1 MLRTCLLAFSG
12 KMDNHFTALWDGGHF
27 KFWSRETLSGVLT
40 ERGFTDV
47 RFVGTG
53 RCAVCLEEYDPDCPE
68 TGGRGWKMKIL
79 GLNAFHGDASA
90 AVLRDGQLVGAL
102 EEERLNRIKH
112 WAGLPLLAA
121 KACLEGAQPDHIAI
135 SRDPKAHLTDKLFR
149 AALRPHQWLKLT
161 SRATNSVRIAQVGE
175 VLAAEGIVPREC
187 RRVHFVEHHRAHL
200 ASAFFASPFQEAA
213 VISIDGFGDFSSVMW
228 GIGKGNHIEVR
239 SNVSFPHSLGIFY
252 TAFTQFLG
260 FPKYGDEYKMMG
272 LSAYGEPRFAEQ
284 VRRVVRTEGD
294 QCRLDLGYFTHH
306 SKGVEMTWYGGE
318 PVLGEMFSH
327 KMVAEFG
334 HPRAP
339 RSEIRQRDM
348 DLAASVQ
355 LVLEE
360 NYFALLNFVQ
370 KQTGA
375 AALCLA
381 GGVAL
386 NCVANGMIFER
397 TNFRNVYV
405 QPAAHDAG
413 TSIGAALYVQHQELK
428 LPRCFE
434 MRHVYYGPEYTDGE
448 ILRDLEAAGC
458 KYRKLTEEDLIG
470 STVEAIAHGKIVGW
484 FQGRMEFGPRALGN
498 RSILADPR
506 RKDMK
511 EILNSR
517 IKYREPFRPFCPSI
531 LSERVGEYFETD
543 YPSPFMVMAYKIKS
557 KQRERI
563 PAVTH
568 GDGTGRLQTVERDL
582 NPRYWK
588 LIHKFEEVTGVP
600 VLLNT
605 SFNENEPIVQTPAQA
620 IDCFLRTRMDV
631 LSIGGF
637 VLHKEENARLSE
649 NRAAFAELQT
659 G

>member
-1 MLRTCLLAFSG
+1 M
-12 KMDNHFTALWDGGHF
+12 N
-27 KFWSRETLSGVLT
+27 
-40 ERGFTDV
+40 
-47 RFVGTG
+47 
-53 RCAVCLEEYDPDCPE
+53 
-68 TGGRGWKMKIL
+68 IL

-90 AVLRDGQLVGAL
+90 ALLRDGQLVAAL
-102 EEERLNRIKH
+102 EEERLNRMKH
-112 WAGLPLLAA
+112 WAGLPVLAA
-121 KACLEGAQPDHIAI
+121 KACLQGTQPDHIAI
-135 SRDPKAHLTDKLFR
+135 SRNPKAHLTDKLLR
-149 AALRPHQWLKLT
+149 VALRPHRWSSLT
-161 SRATNSVRIAQVGE
+161 SRAANSARIAQVGQA
-175 VLAAEGIVPREC
+175 LAAEGIVPRQAQQ
-187 RRVHFVEHHRAHL
+187 VHFVEHHRAHL
-200 ASAFFASPFQEAA
+200 ASAFFASPFEEAA

-228 GIGKGNHIEVR
+228 GVGKGNQIEVR
-239 SNVSFPHSLGIFY
+239 GSVSFPHSLGIFY

-284 VRRVVRTEGD
+284 VRRVVRTEKD
-294 QCRLDLGYFTHH
+294 QCRLNLDYFTHH

-318 PVLGEMFSH
+318 PTLGAIFSH
-327 KMVAEFG
+327 KMAEEFG
-334 HPRAP
+334 EPRVP
-339 RSEIRQRDM
+339 RSEIQQRDK

-375 AALCLA
+375 TAVCLA

-397 TNFRNVYV
+397 TNFRDVYV

-428 LPRCFE
+428 VPRCFE
-434 MRHVYYGPEYTDGE
+434 MRHVYYGPEYSDSE
-448 ILRDLEAAGC
+448 ILRELEAAGC
-458 KYRKLTEEDLIG
+458 KYHKLAEEDLIG
-470 STVEAIAHGKIVGW
+470 RTVDAIAQGKIVGW
-484 FQGRMEFGPRALGN
+484 FQGRMEFGPRAFGN

-506 RKDMK
+506 RNDMK

-531 LSERVGEYFETD
+531 LAERVGEYFETD
-543 YPSPFMVMAYKIKS
+543 YPSPFMVMAYKIKPE
-557 KQRERI
+557 QRERI

-568 GDGTGRLQTVERDL
+568 GDGTGRLQTVEREV
-582 NPRYWK
+582 NPLYWK
-588 LIHKFEEVTGVP
+588 LIHEFEGVTGVP

-620 IDCFLRTRMDV
+620 IDCFLRTQMDV
-631 LSIGGF
+631 LSIGAF
-637 VLHKEENARLSE
+637 LLRKEENVHLSE
-649 NRAAFAELQT
+649 NRAAFAELQRL
-659 G
+659 

>member
-1 MLRTCLLAFSG
+1 M
-12 KMDNHFTALWDGGHF
+12 N
-27 KFWSRETLSGVLT
+27 
-40 ERGFTDV
+40 
-47 RFVGTG
+47 
-53 RCAVCLEEYDPDCPE
+53 
-68 TGGRGWKMKIL
+68 IL

-90 AVLRDGQLVGAL
+90 ALLRDGQLVAAL
-102 EEERLNRIKH
+102 EEERLNRVKH

-121 KACLEGAQPDHIAI
+121 EACLQGTQPDHIAI
-135 SRDPKAHLTDKLFR
+135 SRNPKAHLADKLLR
-149 AALRPHQWLKLT
+149 VALRPHRWASLAP
-161 SRATNSVRIAQVGE
+161 RAANSARIAQVGKA
-175 VLAAEGIVPREC
+175 LAVEGIVSRGSQQ
-187 RRVHFVEHHRAHL
+187 VHFVEHHRAHL
-200 ASAFFASPFQEAA
+200 ASGFFASPFDEAA

-228 GIGKGNHIEVR
+228 GVGKGNQIEVR
-239 SNVSFPHSLGIFY
+239 GSVSFPHSLGIFY

-272 LSAYGEPRFAEQ
+272 LSAYGEPRFAEK
-284 VRRVVRTEGD
+284 VRRVVRTQDD
-294 QCRLDLGYFTHH
+294 QCRLDLDYFTHH

-318 PVLGEMFSH
+318 PTLGAVFSD
-327 KMVAEFG
+327 KMAGEFG
-334 HPRAP
+334 EPRLP
-339 RSEIRQRDM
+339 RSEIEQRDK

-370 KQTGA
+370 RQTGMTSV
-375 AALCLA
+375 CLA

-397 TNFRNVYV
+397 TNFREVYV

-428 LPRCFE
+428 LPRHFE
-434 MRHVYYGPEYTDGE
+434 MRHVYYGTEYSDNE
-448 ILRDLEAAGC
+448 ILHDLEAAGC
-458 KYRKLTEEDLIG
+458 RHHKLAEGDLMG
-470 STVEAIAHGKIVGW
+470 RTVEAIAQGKIVGW

-517 IKYREPFRPFCPSI
+517 IKFREPFRPFCPSI
-531 LSERVGEYFETD
+531 LAERVGEYFETD
-543 YPSPFMVMAYKIKS
+543 YPSPFMVMAYKIKPE
-557 KQRERI
+557 QRERI

-568 GDGTGRLQTVERDL
+568 GDGTGRLQTVERDV
-582 NPRYWK
+582 NERYWK
-588 LIHKFEEVTGVP
+588 LIHKFEEATGIP

-605 SFNENEPIVQTPAQA
+605 SFNENEPIVQSPAQA
-620 IDCFLRTRMDV
+620 IDCFLRTQMDV

-637 VLHKEENARLSE
+637 LLRKEENLTSSE
-649 NRAAFAELQT
+649 NRASFAELQT

>member
-1 MLRTCLLAFSG
+1 MI
-12 KMDNHFTALWDGGHF
+12 
-27 KFWSRETLSGVLT
+27 
-40 ERGFTDV
+40 
-47 RFVGTG
+47 
-53 RCAVCLEEYDPDCPE
+53 
-68 TGGRGWKMKIL
+68 IL
-79 GLNAFHGDASA
+79 GLNAFHGDSSA
-90 AVLRDGQLVGAL
+90 ALLRDGQIVAAL
-102 EEERLNRIKH
+102 EEERLNRTKH
-112 WAGLPLLAA
+112 WAGLPVAAA
-121 KACLEGAQPDHIAI
+121 KACLQGAQPDHIAI
-135 SRDPKAHLTDKLFR
+135 SRDPKAHLRDKLLR
-149 AALRPHQWLKLT
+149 AALRPHRWLNLS
-161 SRATNSVRIAQVGE
+161 SRAVNSVRIAQVGDL
-175 VLAAEGIVPREC
+175 LAAEGIVSRQTRP
-187 RRVHFVEHHRAHL
+187 VHFVEHHRAHL
-200 ASAFFASPFQEAA
+200 ASAFFASPFDQAA
-213 VISIDGFGDFSSVMW
+213 VVSVDGFGDFSSVMW
-228 GIGKGNHIEVR
+228 GVGKVNQIDVR
-239 SNVSFPHSLGIFY
+239 GSVCFPHSLGIFY

-260 FPKYGDEYKMMG
+260 FPKFGDEYKMMG
-272 LSAYGEPRFAEQ
+272 LSAYGEPRFAER
-284 VRRVVRTEGD
+284 VRRVVRTERD
-294 QCRLDLGYFTHH
+294 QCRLNLDYFTHH
-306 SKGVEMTWYGGE
+306 SKGVEMTWYSGE
-318 PVLGEMFSH
+318 PVLGAIFSH
-327 KMVAEFG
+327 RMAEEFG
-334 HPRAP
+334 DPRIP
-339 RSEIRQRDM
+339 RSEVRQRDM

-360 NYFALLNFVQ
+360 NYLALLNFVQ
-370 KQTGA
+370 KQTGEA
-375 AALCLA
+375 AVCLA

-397 TNFRNVYV
+397 TNFQDVYV

-428 LPRCFE
+428 VPRCFQ
-434 MRHVYYGPEYTDGE
+434 MRHVYYGPEYSDSE
-448 ILRDLEAAGC
+448 ITHDLEAAGC
-458 KYRKLTEEDLIG
+458 KYHKLAEEDLIG
-470 STVEAIAHGKIVGW
+470 STVEAVAQGKIVGW

-543 YPSPFMVMAYKIKS
+543 YPSPFMVMAYRIKP

-568 GDGTGRLQTVERDL
+568 GDGTGRLQTVEREV
-582 NPRYWK
+582 NPRYWT
-588 LIHKFEEVTGVP
+588 LIHKFAEVTGVP

-637 VLHKEENARLSE
+637 VLHKEENLQQSE

-659 G
+659 GGSDSSIGNQVSHKQ

>member
-1 MLRTCLLAFSG
+1 VF
-12 KMDNHFTALWDGGHF
+12 
-27 KFWSRETLSGVLT
+27 
-40 ERGFTDV
+40 
-47 RFVGTG
+47 
-53 RCAVCLEEYDPDCPE
+53 
-68 TGGRGWKMKIL
+68 
-79 GLNAFHGDASA
+79 
-90 AVLRDGQLVGAL
+90 
-102 EEERLNRIKH
+102 
-112 WAGLPLLAA
+112 
-121 KACLEGAQPDHIAI
+121 
-135 SRDPKAHLTDKLFR
+135 
-149 AALRPHQWLKLT
+149 
-161 SRATNSVRIAQVGE
+161 AT
-175 VLAAEGIVPREC
+175 EGIVPQESW
-187 RRVHFVEHHRAHL
+187 RVHFVEHHRAHL
-200 ASAFFASPFQEAA
+200 ASAFFPSPFEEAA

-239 SNVSFPHSLGIFY
+239 GSVSFPHSLGIFY

-284 VRRVVRTEGD
+284 VRRVIRTQRD
-294 QCRLDLGYFTHH
+294 QCRLDLDYFTHH
-306 SKGVEMTWYGGE
+306 SKGIDMTWYGGE
-318 PVLGEMFSH
+318 PTLSAVFSH
-327 KMVAEFG
+327 RMTEEFG
-334 HPRAP
+334 EPRVP

-375 AALCLA
+375 TAVCLA

-397 TNFRNVYV
+397 TNFRDVYV

-434 MRHVYYGPEYTDGE
+434 MRHVYYGPEYSDSE

-458 KYRKLTEEDLIG
+458 KYHKLAEEDLIG
-470 STVEAIAHGKIVGW
+470 STVEAIAQGKIVGW

-531 LSERVGEYFETD
+531 LLESVGEYFETD
-543 YPSPFMVMAYKIKS
+543 YPSPFMVMAYKIKP
-557 KQRERI
+557 KQREQI

-568 GDGTGRLQTVERDL
+568 GDGTGRLQTVEREV
-582 NPRYWK
+582 NPLYWK

-637 VLHKEENARLSE
+637 VLHKEENVHLSE
-649 NRAAFAELQT
+649 NRAAFAELQR

>member
-1 MLRTCLLAFSG
+1 MPLPLQPQR
-12 KMDNHFTALWDGGHF
+12 AL
-27 KFWSRETLSGVLT
+27 KVE
-40 ERGFTDV
+40 
-47 RFVGTG
+47 
-53 RCAVCLEEYDPDCPE
+53 
-68 TGGRGWKMKIL
+68 MKIL

-90 AVLRDGQLVGAL
+90 ALLCDGQLVVAV

-112 WAGLPLLAA
+112 WAGLPVGAA
-121 KACLEGAQPDHIAI
+121 KACLEGARPDYIAI
-135 SRDPKAHLTDKLFR
+135 SRDPKAHLKDKLMR
-149 AALRPHQWLKLT
+149 AALRPHRWLNLS
-161 SRATNSVRIAQVGE
+161 SRALNSVRIAQVGDL
-175 VLAAEGIVPREC
+175 LAAEGIVAQETRP
-187 RRVHFVEHHRAHL
+187 VHFVEHHRAHL
-200 ASAFFASPFQEAA
+200 ASAFFASPFEEAA
-213 VISIDGFGDFSSVMW
+213 VVSIDGFGDFSSVMW
-228 GIGKGNHIEVR
+228 GLGKANQIDVR
-239 SNVSFPHSLGIFY
+239 GSVSFPHSLGIFY

-260 FPKYGDEYKMMG
+260 FAKYGDEYKMMG

-294 QCRLDLGYFTHH
+294 QCRLNLDYFTHH

-318 PVLGEMFSH
+318 PVVGAVFSPR
-327 KMVAEFG
+327 MVEEFG
-334 HPRAP
+334 DPRTP
-339 RSEIRQRDM
+339 RSEIHQRDM

-370 KQTGA
+370 KQTGKA
-375 AALCLA
+375 AVCLA

-397 TNFRNVYV
+397 TNFREVYV

-413 TSIGAALYVQHQELK
+413 TSIGAALHVQHQELK
-428 LPRCFE
+428 VPRSFE
-434 MRHVYYGPEYTDGE
+434 MRHVYYGPEYTDNE
-448 ILRDLEAAGC
+448 ILRDLEAVGC
-458 KYRKLTEEDLIG
+458 TYHKVPEEDLVG
-470 STVEAIAHGKIVGW
+470 NTVEAIAQGKIVGW

-531 LSERVGEYFETD
+531 LAERVGEYFETD
-543 YPSPFMVMAYKIKS
+543 YPSPFMVMAYKIKP
-557 KQRERI
+557 KQRDRI

-568 GDGTGRLQTVERDL
+568 GDGTGRLQTVEREV
-582 NPRYWK
+582 NPLYWR
-588 LIHKFEEVTGVP
+588 LLHKFEEVTGVP

-637 VLHKEENARLSE
+637 VLHKEENVNLSE
-649 NRAAFAELQT
+649 NRAAFAEVHR

>member
-1 MLRTCLLAFSG
+1 
-12 KMDNHFTALWDGGHF
+12 
-27 KFWSRETLSGVLT
+27 VI
-40 ERGFTDV
+40 
-47 RFVGTG
+47 
-53 RCAVCLEEYDPDCPE
+53 
-68 TGGRGWKMKIL
+68 IL

-90 AVLRDGQLVGAL
+90 AVLRDGQLVAAL
-102 EEERLNRIKH
+102 EEERLNRVKH

-121 KACLEGAQPDHIAI
+121 KACLEGVQPDHIAI
-135 SRDPKAHLTDKLFR
+135 SRDPKAHLTDKLVR
-149 AALRPHQWLKLT
+149 AMLRPHKWLNLA
-161 SRATNSVRIAQVGE
+161 SRATNSVRIGQVGAL
-175 VLAAEGIVPREC
+175 LAAEGIVSQEARQ
-187 RRVHFVEHHRAHL
+187 VHFVEHHRAHL
-200 ASAFFASPFQEAA
+200 ASAFFASPFEEAA
-213 VISIDGFGDFSSVMW
+213 VISVDGFGDFSSVMW
-228 GIGKGNHIEVR
+228 GVGKGNQIEVR
-239 SNVSFPHSLGIFY
+239 GSVSFPHSLGIFY

-284 VRRVVRTEGD
+284 VRGVVRTEGD
-294 QCRLDLGYFTHH
+294 QCRLNLDYFTHH
-306 SKGVEMTWYGGE
+306 SEGVEMTWYGGE
-318 PVLGEMFSH
+318 PALGAVFSH
-327 KMVAEFG
+327 KMAEVFG
-334 HPRAP
+334 EPRVP
-339 RSEIRQRDM
+339 RSEIQQRDK

-360 NYFALLNFVQ
+360 NYFALLNLVQ

-375 AALCLA
+375 TAVCLA

-397 TNFRNVYV
+397 TDFREVYV

-428 LPRCFE
+428 MPRRFE
-434 MRHVYYGPEYTDGE
+434 MRHVYYGPEYSDSV
-448 ILRDLEAAGC
+448 ILHDLEAAGC
-458 KYRKLTEEDLIG
+458 KYHKDAEEDLIG
-470 STVEAIAHGKIVGW
+470 RTVEAIAQGKIVGW

-531 LSERVGEYFETD
+531 LAESVGEYFETD
-543 YPSPFMVMAYKIKS
+543 YLSPFMVMAYKIKPE
-557 KQRERI
+557 QRERI

-568 GDGTGRLQTVERDL
+568 GDGTGRLQTVERAV
-582 NPRYWK
+582 NERYWK
-588 LIHKFEEVTGVP
+588 LIHKFGELTGVP

-620 IDCFLRTRMDV
+620 IDCFLRTQMDV

-637 VLHKEENARLSE
+637 LLRKEENVHLSE